1 MDKFVLHVPKWQGE
15 LLFTKEL
22 LVFAG
27 VIILMLVGIL
37 FCFWGYKYF
46 KTVLFLG
53 VGTVACYVSFLLIE
67 PMTGNLV
74 IRMFLTVSLTF
85 LGICIVYFLDI
96 IWGYF
101 LDKLRIRNAL
111 GKNIYLIAAPLG
123 AAIIG
128 LAIYWFIWRGLIES
142 VVIAAVC
149 GVGGLVFQYFR
160 RAKAVRFKCYND
172 LLRMPRPKADE
183 DGLEYIVMETA
194 AAAGVAAAV
203 AVPEPATAE
212 DPVAEPE
219 PEEILPVAEEEE
231 EPVVE
236 PVMAE
241 EPVVESVMAEEPV
254 AESETGAVLHI
265 SEMDAQPAAAVETI
279 TENVP
284 APEFALTVPEPDPDI
299 LEDALFVRQMNE
311 YLKNRQRF
319 KQVDIEL
326 AAMAAS
332 RHAEAVTTAKR
343 EAVDVMSKAADAM
356 TRAADAM
363 DRVAA
368 VAPQIKVTPD
378 KRRNF
383 LRKRY
388 GRIAKGAAAVAA
400 GIGLFIAG
408 RASKG
413 RD

>member
-27 VIILMLVGIL
+27 VIILMLAGIL

-128 LAIYWFIWRGLIES
+128 LVIYWFIWRGLIEA

-194 AAAGVAAAV
+194 AAVVA
-203 AVPEPATAE
+203 PEPVTAE
-212 DPVAEPE
+212 EPSAEPE
-219 PEEILPVAEEEE
+219 PEEILPVAEEKEEQVMEE
-231 EPVVE
+231 EPAVE
-236 PVMAE
+236 QVMAE
-241 EPVVESVMAEEPV
+241 EPVVELIAEMETEPV
-254 AESETGAVLHI
+254 AS
-265 SEMDAQPAAAVETI
+265 VETI

-332 RHAEAVTTAKR
+332 RHAEAVTTAQR

-368 VAPQIKVTPD
+368 AAPQIKVTPD

-400 GIGLFIAG
+400 GIGIFIAG

>member
-27 VIILMLVGIL
+27 VIILMLAGIL

-128 LAIYWFIWRGLIES
+128 LAIYWFIWRGLIEA

-194 AAAGVAAAV
+194 AAVVA
-203 AVPEPATAE
+203 PEPVTAE
-212 DPVAEPE
+212 EPAAEIE
-219 PEEILPVAEEEE
+219 PEEILPVAEEKEEQVMEEEPAVEQVMVE

-236 PVMAE
+236 LIAE
-241 EPVVESVMAEEPV
+241 METEPV
-254 AESETGAVLHI
+254 AS
-265 SEMDAQPAAAVETI
+265 VETI

-332 RHAEAVTTAKR
+332 RHAEAVTTAQR

-363 DRVAA
+363 DRAA
-368 VAPQIKVTPD
+368 AAAPQIKVTPD

-400 GIGLFIAG
+400 GIGIFIAG

>member
-27 VIILMLVGIL
+27 VIILMLAGIL

-128 LAIYWFIWRGLIES
+128 LAIYWFIWRGLIEA

-203 AVPEPATAE
+203 VAPEPVTAE
-212 DPVAEPE
+212 EPVAEPE
-219 PEEILPVAEEEE
+219 PEEIFPVAEEEE

-236 PVMAE
+236 Q
-241 EPVVESVMAEEPV
+241 V
-254 AESETGAVLHI
+254 AENES
-265 SEMDAQPAAAVETI
+265 
-279 TENVP
+279 

-311 YLKNRQRF
+311 YLKNRHRF

-332 RHAEAVTTAKR
+332 RHAEAVTTAQR

-363 DRVAA
+363 DRAA
-368 VAPQIKVTPD
+368 AAAPQIKVTPD

-400 GIGLFIAG
+400 GIGIFIAG